1 MTRELPLT
9 GHPDTCHVRLFC
21 CRNVT
26 RLPGHEGAA
35 VMAGAPVLSSYQQA
49 GLLTIFPLH
58 DPEEL
63 GKLTAYWSRA
73 KVRA

>member
-1 MTRELPLT
+1 M
-9 GHPDTCHVRLFC
+9 
-21 CRNVT
+21 T